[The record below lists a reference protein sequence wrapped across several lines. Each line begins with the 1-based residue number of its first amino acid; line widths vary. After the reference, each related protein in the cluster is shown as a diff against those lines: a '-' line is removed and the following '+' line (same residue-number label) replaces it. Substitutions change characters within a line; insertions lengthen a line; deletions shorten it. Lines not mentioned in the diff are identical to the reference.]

1 MDQQGQ
7 DGLLTTYREG
17 WRNRSVV
24 GLAMSAL
31 LVSFYL
37 VLYWEHK
44 VQQHF
49 GVAPLTAISE
59 AAGLRNRWYLYGF
72 LYSIAMITGGRGQP

>member
-7 DGLLTTYREG
+7 NGLLATYREG

-24 GLAMSAL
+24 GIAISVR
-31 LVSFYL
+31 LVAFYV

-44 VQQHF
+44 VEQHW
-49 GVAPLTAISE
+49 GVAPL
-59 AAGLRNRWYLYGF
+59 
-72 LYSIAMITGGRGQP
+72 GGGSGRQD